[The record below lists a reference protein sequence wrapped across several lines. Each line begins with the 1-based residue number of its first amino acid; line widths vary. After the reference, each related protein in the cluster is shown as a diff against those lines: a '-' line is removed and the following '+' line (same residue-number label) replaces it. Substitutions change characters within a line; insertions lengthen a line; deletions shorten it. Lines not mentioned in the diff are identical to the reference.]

1 MDDAEAQFAALAEQH
16 ASLSV
21 QLATAEEGLEVARA
35 QFLRLNADFDNF
47 RKRTV
52 RLPAP
57 LPQGAAG
64 WQDCF
69 ASQVHW
75 CNFV

>member
-1 MDDAEAQFAALAEQH
+1 MQAAFVDDAEAQFAALAEQH
-16 ASLSV
+16 ASLSA

-52 RLPAP
+52 RPPAP
-57 LPQGAAG
+57 MPWAERAG
-64 WQDCF
+64 KDCF
-69 ASQVHW
+69 ALRA
-75 CNFV
+75 

>member
-1 MDDAEAQFAALAEQH
+1 MDEAEAQFAALAEQH
-16 ASLSV
+16 AALSA

-52 RLPAP
+52 
-57 LPQGAAG
+57 
-64 WQDCF
+64 
-69 ASQVHW
+69 
-75 CNFV
+75 